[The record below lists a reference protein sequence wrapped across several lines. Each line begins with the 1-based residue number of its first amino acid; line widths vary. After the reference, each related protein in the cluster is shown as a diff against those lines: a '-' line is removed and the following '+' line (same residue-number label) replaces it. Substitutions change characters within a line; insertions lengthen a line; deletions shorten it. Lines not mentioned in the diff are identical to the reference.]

1 MAGSE
6 TGKGVAS
13 GRSRFRTGLICLVC
27 VVVAAGAGVA
37 AMVAEVTAKGVV
49 DTRLI
54 RSGDDVAL
62 VVVDTRRP
70 IVALSNVG
78 RADTTP
84 PRAAIIIR

>member
-1 MAGSE
+1 MAGSG

-27 VVVAAGAGVA
+27 AGVAAGAGA
-37 AMVAEVTAKGVV
+37 AAVVAEVTAKGVV
-49 DTRLI
+49 DTRFI

-62 VVVDTRRP
+62 AVVDTRRP

-78 RADTTP
+78 RAETTP
-84 PRAAIIIR
+84 LGAVIIIR

>member
-6 TGKGVAS
+6 TGKGIASRRSGFVA
-13 GRSRFRTGLICLVC
+13 GLICLVC
-27 VVVAAGAGVA
+27 AGVAAGAGVA

-49 DTRLI
+49 DTRFI

-62 VVVDTRRP
+62 AVVDTRRP

-78 RADTTP
+78 RAETTP
-84 PRAAIIIR
+84 LGAVIIIR